1 METRTIERGRSLA
14 AGAALALGLVLACL
28 LGTAVQAQAAPVPDD
43 GALPAVEEV
52 QATGKIVIDEPA
64 APAPPAPEAAAPAE
78 EPAAP
83 VAPAPAE
90 EPAVPAEEPAAPE
103 AQATGKVAV
112 DEPAAPA
119 PAPVAPAPAP
129 AAPETAP
136 VQAAAPA
143 DESAPL
149 ETFAAAKK
157 GWQKEHGTWYYYG
170 AKQAQ
175 YTGFKKIEGKYYFFS
190 QYGSMSSDQWQ
201 NVNGY
206 WYYFKPVKD
215 GKAPALANGLKK
227 LDTYSREAVVYKKGK
242 QTTEKY
248 VDGTYYLFDAA
259 ARMKTGLQKV
269 GKSSYY
275 FDAAGRMQDGFVT
288 IQGKRYRFLD
298 TTIHGN
304 GPAKLVTKLTA
315 RPYYVFEAKTVPNE
329 VKRYTWYLSSAKGEV
344 YTGWKT
350 IAGKRYFFSEGV
362 MAQGSYVIEGKH
374 YYFAGGLNTADGKS
388 PLITRLTQ
396 TKSTWLNE
404 YYISTDKKGNDRYYR
419 RVSVSYNWV
428 NAGSDGVLQSGWLT
442 QGRNRYYFS
451 EGEWDYGVMA
461 QGLTYIDGKDYYF
474 YGATQERGGKTPLVT
489 KLTQVK
495 VSGFD
500 YETNKWKTS
509 YGWRNANAD
518 GTVKAGLQKVGRA
531 TYFFSESGQML
542 SGWQS
547 VEGKQ
552 YYFNLNAKT
561 GRAPAVVNG
570 IKIVKEQEY
579 VYNSKTGTYSSKLV
593 AKKYC
598 FDKNGAAKLGWQ
610 QDAKKNW
617 YYFQAWS
624 PTSYSGAAA
633 LTNTTQ
639 WINGETYT
647 FDKTGKL
654 TKPKSPKKS

>member
-1 METRTIERGRSLA
+1 MATRTIDKGRSLT
-14 AGAALALGLVLACL
+14 AGIVLVLGLVLACL

-52 QATGKIVIDEPA
+52 QATGRIVIDEPA
-64 APAPPAPEAAAPAE
+64 APVPAAPAAPAE

-83 VAPAPAE
+83 VAAAPAE
-90 EPAVPAEEPAAPE
+90 AAVPAEEPAAPE
-103 AQATGKVAV
+103 VQATGKVAV

-119 PAPVAPAPAP
+119 PVEAAPAPTP
-129 AAPETAP
+129 AEPEAVP
-136 VQAAAPA
+136 VEADEPA
-143 DESAPL
+143 EESAPL

-157 GWQKEHGTWYYYG
+157 GWQKEYGTWYYYG
-170 AKQAQ
+170 AKQVQ

-206 WYYFKPVKD
+206 WYYFKPVKG

-227 LDTYSREAVVYKKGK
+227 LNTWTYEVDVYKKGK
-242 QTTEKY
+242 VIREK
-248 VDGTYYLFDAA
+248 VAMGTYYLFDAA

-269 GKSSYY
+269 GKSTYY
-275 FDAAGRMQDGFVT
+275 FDATGRMQDGYVT
-288 IQGKRYRFLD
+288 IKGTRYRFLD
-298 TTIHGN
+298 TTIHNN

-315 RPYYVFEAKTVPNE
+315 KPYYTLEAKTVPNE
-329 VKRYTWYLSSAKGEV
+329 VKRYNWYLSSAKGEV

-362 MAQGSYVIEGKH
+362 MIQGSYLIDGKR
-374 YYFAGGLNTADGKS
+374 YYFNGGLNTADGKA
-388 PLITRLTQ
+388 PLITKLTQ
-396 TKSTWLNE
+396 TKNAWLNS
-404 YYISTDKKGNDRYYR
+404 YPVSTDKKGNTRYYR
-419 RVSVSYNWV
+419 RVNVSYNWV
-428 NAGSDGVLQSGWLT
+428 YAGSDGVLKSGWLT

-451 EGEWDYGVMA
+451 DYGTME
-461 QGLTYIDGKDYYF
+461 QGRAYIDGKDYYF
-474 YGATQERGGKTPLVT
+474 YGATQDRGGKSPLVT
-489 KLTQVK
+489 KLTK
-495 VSGFD
+495 IKSSGWD
-500 YETNKWKTS
+500 YGTNKWTTS
-509 YGWRNANAD
+509 YSWQNANSD

-531 TYFFSESGQML
+531 TYFFDEMGGML

-561 GRAPAVVNG
+561 GLAPAVVNG
-570 IKIVKEQEY
+570 IKVLKVQEY
-579 VYNSKTGTYSSKLV
+579 VYDPKTGTGAYKPV

-598 FDKNGAAKLGWQ
+598 FDKNGAAKIGWQ

-617 YYFQAWS
+617 YYFQS
-624 PTSYSGAAA
+624 PWGPSFEGAAA